1 MGYCFFTP
9 LPSLTLRHLFF
20 LQGMPESW
28 AKLLS
33 QSNISKMEQK
43 KNPQAVLDVLNYY
56 DATNKEQ
63 QEPKMKYMTN
73 IKPPSKWSGSPRDRS
88 KRGLWKRGVQIFS
101 ILNIQTKK
109 KKFYLIFSDC
119 EILHSLRKKR
129 SNFFLFHI
137 EVNSLD
143 MKTCW

>member
-1 MGYCFFTP
+1 MASFEICFLGGAFVCRKHFLFLKQIDFDVVMLFRLKFYDLYCSF
-9 LPSLTLRHLFF
+9 S
-20 LQGMPESW
+20 QGMPESW

-73 IKPPSKWSGSPRDRS
+73 IKPPSK
-88 KRGLWKRGVQIFS
+88 
-101 ILNIQTKK
+101 
-109 KKFYLIFSDC
+109 
-119 EILHSLRKKR
+119 
-129 SNFFLFHI
+129 
-137 EVNSLD
+137 
-143 MKTCW
+143 